1 MKVLVIGAN
10 GKIGQ
15 MISKRLHESKEH
27 ELRAMVR
34 KEEQQK
40 KYEDMG
46 YDTVLCSLEASV
58 DEIAD
63 AMQGVDAVIFTAG
76 SGGST
81 GPDMTLLIDLDGAV
95 KSMEAAEKV
104 GVKRYVMISA
114 LQAHNRENWSEKIK
128 PYFVAKHYAD
138 RMLEHSKLDYT
149 ILRPGGLTDEAGDGK
164 IQKAENLDRGTI
176 SRESVAIEAVKILT
190 DQSSYGKGYDLLDA

>member
-46 YDTVLCSLEASV
+46 YDTVLCALEASV